1 MIKEN
6 SFSKEWI
13 NSRCALLKRGKNKAD
28 PELVEKVIYALYLL
42 ESIKK
47 IGLPFIFK
55 GGTALLL
62 LLKEIHRFSI
72 DIDILIEKDIS
83 MGSIEKMLNNLI
95 KNNNVFYKFEESER
109 TNTKNINKTHFKF
122 YFRSLLDGRDKY
134 ILLDVLFEANS
145 FAELIEKEISCN
157 LLDIEGEI
165 QTVLMPSI
173 ECILGDKLTAF
184 APNTTGIPYGV
195 NKELEIIKQLFDIS
209 ILFDEVK
216 NLRAISDTFS
226 NVAKNEI
233 RYRNLTVGLD
243 EIYNDIIDTSITIAF
258 RGKNKIEKFSILL
271 EGIKRVRSFIISRN
285 FILEE
290 AVLSAAKVAYLAALL
305 KNNIYNI
312 EFFSN
317 KEDISKLEITDDKFR
332 NNFKSIKKFSPEAYY
347 YLYKFTE
354 INEKTK

>member
-13 NSRCALLKRGKNKAD
+13 ISRCVLLKRGKNKAD

-47 IGLPFIFK
+47 AGLPFIFK

-83 MGSIEKMLNNLI
+83 TYSIIEMLNNLI
-95 KNNNVFYKFEESER
+95 RNNNIFYKFEKSKR
-109 TNTKNINKTHFKF
+109 ANTKNINKTHFKF
-122 YFRSLLDGRDKY
+122 CFRSLLDGRDKY
-134 ILLDVLFEANS
+134 ILLDVLFESNS
-145 FAELIEKEISCN
+145 FAELVEKEISCN
-157 LLDIEGEI
+157 LLDIEDEI
-165 QTVLMPSI
+165 QKVLMPSI

-195 NKELEIIKQLFDIS
+195 NKELEIIKQMFDIS

-226 NVAKNEI
+226 NIAKNEI
-233 RYRNLTVGLD
+233 RYRNLAVDLS

-258 RGKNKIEKFSILL
+258 RGKSKIEEFSSLL
-271 EGIKRVRSFIISRN
+271 EGIKRVRSFIISKN

-290 AVLSAAKVAYLAALL
+290 AVLSAAKVAYLTALL
-305 KNNIYNI
+305 KNKIYEI
-312 EFFSN
+312 DFFNN
-317 KEDISKLEITDDKFR
+317 KKDITNLEIIDERFR

-347 YLYKFTE
+347 YLYKFVE
-354 INEKTK
+354 INNKI

>member
-13 NSRCALLKRGKNKAD
+13 NSRCVFLQRGKNKAN

-47 IGLPFIFK
+47 TGLPFIFK

-62 LLKEIHRFSI
+62 LIKEIHRFSI

-83 MGSIEKMLNNLI
+83 INSIIKVLNNLI

-109 TNTKNINKTHFKF
+109 VNTKNINKTHFKF
-122 YFRSLLDGRDKY
+122 YFKSLLDGRDKY
-134 ILLDVLFEANS
+134 ILLDVLFETNS
-145 FAELIEKEISCN
+145 FAELVQKDISCN
-157 LLDIEGEI
+157 LLDIEDEI
-165 QTVLMPSI
+165 QKVSMPSV
-173 ECILGDKLTAF
+173 ECMLGDKLTAF

-195 NKELEIIKQLFDIS
+195 NKELEIIKQMFDIS
-209 ILFDEVK
+209 ILFNEAK
-216 NLRAISDTFS
+216 NLRAVSDTFS

-233 RYRNLTVGLD
+233 RYRNLKVDLC
-243 EIYNDIIDTSITIAF
+243 EIYKDIIDTSITVAS
-258 RGKNKIEKFSILL
+258 RGKYKIDEFSSLL
-271 EGIKRVRSFIISRN
+271 EGIKRVRSFIISTN

-305 KNNIYNI
+305 KNNIYDI
-312 EFFSN
+312 AFFNN
-317 KEDISKLEITDDKFR
+317 KEDILNLEITDGKFS
-332 NNFKSIKKFSPEAYY
+332 NNFKTIKKFSPEAYY
-347 YLYKFTE
+347 YLYKFVE
-354 INEKTK
+354 INKI